1 MFYWTC
7 EKYRNGVRCFIK
19 GTDQAGY
26 PLETTDETEAW
37 KFRDFN
43 VAMSFFDM
51 GYSIMKH

>member
-7 EKYRNGVRCFIK
+7 EKYRNGVRYFIK

-26 PLETTDETEAW
+26 PIETQNETEAW

-43 VAMSFFDM
+43 VAMSFFNM